1 GTPKGVVVTRASIG
15 AYVDHLART
24 LAEDAALMALFT
36 PIGFDLT
43 LTTLFVPLCRGGQIR
58 ILPQGSADQLLAE
71 AFSAATAATAV
82 KLTPSHIDLLR
93 SLPPAPSRVRSAIV
107 GGEALRCAQVRSL
120 QARCPGI
127 RIINEYGPTETT
139 IGVVAGDVD
148 ADAVDIGTPYP
159 NTRVYVLDAF
169 LQPCPVGAIGE
180 LYIAGAG
187 LARGYLNRPA
197 LSAERFVANPF
208 AHGERMY
215 RSGDLASWRPD
226 GRLCFHG
233 RADDQV
239 KIRGYRIEPGEIEA
253 ALAAHPDVAQAAV
266 VARDDDPGE
275 VRLAAYVVARAGAC
289 LDAQALRT
297 HLQGRLPDYMVPSAY
312 VALPALP
319 LSANGKLDRKALPA
333 PQAPGLSAGYVAPSS
348 PEQIVLCELVAELL
362 GLERVGPADHFFHL
376 GGHSLLATRLA
387 AQVRAR
393 LGRELPIRS
402 VFEHPVIAEL
412 ARALA
417 ALEPAAAEP
426 VLRLD

>member
-1 GTPKGVVVTRASIG
+1 
-15 AYVDHLART
+15 
-24 LAEDAALMALFT
+24 LFT
-36 PIGFDLT
+36 PIGFDPT

-82 KLTPSHIDLLR
+82 KLTPSHIDLLAA
-93 SLPPAPSRVRSAIV
+93 LPPAPSRVRSAIV

-215 RSGDLASWRPD
+215 RSGDLAERRAD
-226 GRLCFHG
+226 GNLAFHG
-233 RADDQV
+233 RADQQI

-253 ALAAHPDVAQAAV
+253 VLCTHASVAQAV
-266 VARDDDPGE
+266 VISRDARDGE
-275 VRLAAYVVARAGAC
+275 RRLVAYVV
-289 LDAQALRT
+289 
-297 HLQGRLPDYMVPSAY
+297 P
-312 VALPALP
+312 
-319 LSANGKLDRKALPA
+319 
-333 PQAPGLSAGYVAPSS
+333 
-348 PEQIVLCELVAELL
+348 
-362 GLERVGPADHFFHL
+362 
-376 GGHSLLATRLA
+376 
-387 AQVRAR
+387 
-393 LGRELPIRS
+393 RS
-402 VFEHPVIAEL
+402 
-412 ARALA
+412 
-417 ALEPAAAEP
+417 AAAGDE
-426 VLRLD
+426 LRRSFPE

>member
-1 GTPKGVVVTRASIG
+1 TAIFATMSELAPGQEVEPPIG
-15 AYVDHLART
+15 A
-24 LAEDAALMALFT
+24 
-36 PIGFDLT
+36 
-43 LTTLFVPLCRGGQIR
+43 PL
-58 ILPQGSADQLLAE
+58 S
-71 AFSAATAATAV
+71 
-82 KLTPSHIDLLR
+82 
-93 SLPPAPSRVRSAIV
+93 
-107 GGEALRCAQVRSL
+107 
-120 QARCPGI
+120 
-127 RIINEYGPTETT
+127 
-139 IGVVAGDVD
+139 
-148 ADAVDIGTPYP
+148 

-297 HLQGRLPDYMVPSAY
+297 HPQGLLPEYMVTSAY
-312 VALPALP
+312 VAL
-319 LSANGKLDRKALPA
+319 SE
-333 PQAPGLSAGYVAPSS
+333 PSRRS
-348 PEQIVLCELVAELL
+348 SGQR
-362 GLERVGPADHFFHL
+362 ERM
-376 GGHSLLATRLA
+376 
-387 AQVRAR
+387 
-393 LGRELPIRS
+393 
-402 VFEHPVIAEL
+402 
-412 ARALA
+412 
-417 ALEPAAAEP
+417 
-426 VLRLD
+426 